1 MVVLTANVMFVNK
14 VPFLVS
20 QSRGLNLL
28 TVEFLPTR
36 IAKSLAARFDQ
47 IRHLY
52 ARGGFTV
59 GTILMD
65 NEFEKLRPLVPGLNI
80 NITAAKDY
88 VTEIERH
95 IRLIKE
101 RGRALL
107 NTLPYKKMPQL
118 ILIELIYH
126 VVL

>member
-1 MVVLTANVMFVNK
+1 MRTDYVQLPRVILERYQVVVLTADIMFVNK

-28 TVEFLPTR
+28 TAEFLPVGGRTAKALATR
-36 IAKSLAARFDQ
+36 IDQ

-65 NEFEKLRPLVPGLNI
+65 NEFKKL
-80 NITAAKDY
+80 
-88 VTEIERH
+88 
-95 IRLIKE
+95 
-101 RGRALL
+101 
-107 NTLPYKKMPQL
+107 
-118 ILIELIYH
+118 
-126 VVL
+126 

>member
-1 MVVLTANVMFVNK
+1 VVVLTADIMFVNK

-28 TVEFLPTR
+28 TAEFLPVGGRT
-36 IAKSLAARFDQ
+36 AKALAARIDQ

-65 NEFEKLRPLVPGLNI
+65 NEFEKL
-80 NITAAKDY
+80 
-88 VTEIERH
+88 
-95 IRLIKE
+95 
-101 RGRALL
+101 
-107 NTLPYKKMPQL
+107 
-118 ILIELIYH
+118 
-126 VVL
+126 